1 MSLEHK
7 MSWTSNLKFIQ
18 DYIQDLSDVFSVAS
32 LVNIFNTISLF
43 PPLTVYVNSQ
53 FVYVIK
59 RKKKKMVAW
68 RYEFYLLVLKTILYS
83 DAVLFLKILF
93 LPLKNKISIFA
104 ISSVFKFL
112 VIFGDQSIYSSFPRP
127 LQVLCVYYCSENNA
141 KVCF

>member
-1 MSLEHK
+1 MNITFKIHTGLHSGLE
-7 MSWTSNLKFIQ
+7 WRIFCG
-18 DYIQDLSDVFSVAS
+18 LSSEC
-32 LVNIFNTISLF
+32 LNTISLF

-127 LQVLCVYYCSENNA
+127 LQVLCVYHCSENNA